1 LLNSTQAYLRY
12 HSASDYIHQRQTA
25 FPADH
30 GEFSVQ
36 PLRLPVCM
44 IKPFLNACAVLAV
57 GKQNRISDD

>member
-1 LLNSTQAYLRY
+1 L
-12 HSASDYIHQRQTA
+12 DYIHQRQTA
-25 FPADH
+25 FAADH